1 MKVATGFIETAS
13 WRATVAALVS
23 VQLLSCSKAPADVA
37 TSRGAATPAPV
48 EAPSEGAPLEAPAQ
62 AASPTPAVS
71 RAVAP
76 AKAPSPAKAAPVT
89 PKLSPPPPKP
99 LDLPKT
105 YQPPSADKPTAE
117 KRGWF
122 GVKIGEATVADV
134 QAHTT
139 ALKLTCEDTSIRAV
153 MGRMR
158 DKAAAE
164 AKAAEE
170 AKAAAAAKA
179 AEEAK
184 AKGLP
189 APEAPKVDTVASA
202 SWAKKKAK
210 PGAHE
215 SNPQVRFTCNDVAS
229 SSLTDRERTPS
240 TGRFLVVFDSA
251 DVPARHASFRRFH
264 RDVSVALSDVSST
277 LAAFKAAYGEPTKSD
292 EFPAMVDGAAP
303 AIPNLRNFTAVW
315 SFANF
320 EAKVTLLRSG
330 GSYDILESAEV
341 PWPTWVSPV
350 QATRQPGAE

>member
-1 MKVATGFIETAS
+1 MRIASWFNETAPR
-13 WRATVAALVS
+13 RAALAALVS
-23 VQLLSCSKAPADVA
+23 VQLLSCNKAPADSPSTKAAASPAPVKAPAEPPSKAPAA
-37 TSRGAATPAPV
+37 RSPSKAPAPAN
-48 EAPSEGAPLEAPAQ
+48 AP
-62 AASPTPAVS
+62 TAV
-71 RAVAP
+71 
-76 AKAPSPAKAAPVT
+76 KTAPVA

-105 YQPPSADKPTAE
+105 YQAPPADKPTSE
-117 KRGWF
+117 KRVWF
-122 GVKIGEATVADV
+122 GVKIGESSVADV
-134 QAHTT
+134 QAQT
-139 ALKLTCEDTSIRAV
+139 AAMKLTCEDTSIRAV

-164 AKAAEE
+164 AKAAEA
-170 AKAAAAAKA
+170 AKAVEAAKA

-189 APEAPKVDTVASA
+189 VPEAPKVDTVARA
-202 SWAKKKAK
+202 SFAKKKDK

-215 SNPQVRFTCNDVAS
+215 SNPQVRFTCNDAAS

-251 DVPARHASFRRFH
+251 DVPARHASFRRAH
-264 RDVSVALSDVSST
+264 RDVLAALADVSTT
-277 LAAFKAAYGEPTKSD
+277 LAAFKATYGEPTKSD
-292 EFPAMVDGAAP
+292 VFPAMVDGAAP
-303 AIPNLRNFTAVW
+303 AIPNLRNFTAIW